1 MVKLKTV
8 LNNFQFFIY
17 KISKNST
24 CLAVIARYIYY
35 FISVETQQS
44 SYNILFINKLFHAL
58 CNH

>member
-24 CLAVIARYIYY
+24 GFAVIARYIYY
-35 FISVETQQS
+35 FILI
-44 SYNILFINKLFHAL
+44 YI
-58 CNH
+58 